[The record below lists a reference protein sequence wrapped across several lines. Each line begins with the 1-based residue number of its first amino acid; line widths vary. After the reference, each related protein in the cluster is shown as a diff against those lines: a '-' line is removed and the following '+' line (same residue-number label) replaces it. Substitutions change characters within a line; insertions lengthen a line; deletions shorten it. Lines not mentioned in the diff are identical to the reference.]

1 MAMLSQGN
9 RVVTAVMSTGHRSFI
24 YGTQRGERIAIRE
37 AEVVKESRI
46 LGAEPRF
53 LRLPFYDSNYEVS
66 ERDLEILDGA
76 ARGAGPRLGLHAAHQ
91 GQPSRARGEPAD
103 RQDSLRR
110 VPGGTRKV
118 VEVWNYEGPWALFNR
133 GEFNTIVTVPAD
145 RLRAQAA
152 GHPRARVP
160 GGAHA
165 LRRGGG
171 IPGPAALGP
180 GARVGA
186 GGVRRP
192 PAAAGR
198 MDGAF
203 FPGDRAR
210 RAGRP
215 AASGMPRHRGAA
227 PCRRT

>member
-1 MAMLSQGN
+1 MISPHPDDAPISLGGTMAMLSQAN

-37 AEVVKESRI
+37 AEVMKESRF

-66 ERDLEILDGA
+66 ERDLEILAALLLGSSIPTGCSCRTPGTAIPRTSPAGA
-76 ARGAGPRLGLHAAHQ
+76 W
-91 GQPSRARGEPAD
+91 SSE
-103 RQDSLRR
+103 SLRR
-110 VPGGTRKV
+110 FLGGTRKT

-133 GEFNTIVTVPAD
+133 GEFNTIVTVPQA

-165 LRRGGG
+165 L
-171 IPGPAALGP
+171 
-180 GARVGA
+180 
-186 GGVRRP
+186 
-192 PAAAGR
+192 
-198 MDGAF
+198 
-203 FPGDRAR
+203 
-210 RAGRP
+210 
-215 AASGMPRHRGAA
+215 
-227 PCRRT
+227 